1 MEPRLSHLG
10 IAVAAHD
17 EALRFW
23 RDLLGLSLVHV
34 EHVASEGVQVAMLRL
49 GEHPAGAGGGAVE
62 LLVPDPVP
70 EGGTPNAVAKF
81 LEQRGPGIHHVAFEV
96 DDVAALAQR
105 LKDGGVRLIN
115 EQPRQGAH
123 DTLVVFVHPKS
134 TGGVLVE
141 LVQPGG

>member
-23 RDLLGLSLVHV
+23 RDLLGLPLVHS
-34 EHVASEGVQVAMLRL
+34 EHVASEGVKVAMLRL
-49 GEHPAGAGGGAVE
+49 GAHPAGAGGGAVE
-62 LLVPDPVP
+62 LLQPDPVAP
-70 EGGTPNAVAKF
+70 GSPPNAVAKF
-81 LEQRGPGIHHVAFEV
+81 LEQRGGGIHHVAFEV
-96 DDVAALAQR
+96 DDVAALAAR
-105 LKDGGVRLIN
+105 LAAGGVRLIN
-115 EQPRQGAH
+115 EQPRKGAH

-141 LVQPGG
+141 LVQPAG